1 MKKTHR
7 IISLVLALCLLLC
20 YAPMRAFAVPSDFKG
35 LALSYDEG
43 VSLKLYSGFDDT
55 TVIEPTYTE
64 GNTKYYAD
72 LPSGKYRA
80 YATRSGYI
88 TMSENIYISAAEA
101 KTRMDKHYSLVKR
114 DKAWDPSYVRKLT
127 DEALT
132 SLPSDPSLWPEYAT
146 AFTTPVFEDGR
157 TMHKFT
163 TQTEMENFLADLDDS
178 KDKMYIYSMG
188 TTTGSPAFN
197 IPLVIFTETD
207 LSGAKNIE
215 EAAALL
221 EANGK
226 LTVHYQGQ
234 IHGNEPAG
242 GEAALGMI
250 AMLDTAYG
258 DKLLDKMN
266 IYVIPRLNPD
276 GAYSNQRTI
285 PTASVDPNRDYMNL
299 QSYEVGRQIYVMNL
313 FNPEVV
319 VDGHE
324 YTVDLDTT
332 VLALMDVKIHSE
344 RSVYATDDLTKQA
357 DNVASALFANM
368 EANDLTYGWYNH
380 YVTGTSSNI
389 GTSYFMQRGCIS
401 VLLESHGIHA
411 GTYNMARR
419 VASQVISM
427 DGILQYLYENTED
440 VNKAVNDQWDI
451 LTQNG
456 KTYGDGD
463 QITLSATYQY
473 SPEHNVPN
481 KKINLATGVITA
493 TQYDAKTVGTVRRSR
508 ENPTA
513 YLVPADHENIDYIL
527 SHVAAHGLS
536 YYKIPANSA
545 VMVQHVG
552 GDTTEAVITEEQ
564 YTVFA
569 NGAYVFQMDQ
579 RYARILAF
587 LMEPDVTLNATY
599 SSSFAQAG
607 VFILTNGEYPVYRYV
622 RNLNAD
628 SEIDYITVPGAPEN
642 LTTVIPNDGAN
653 GSISGLDPAVLYE
666 YRLEGERTYTALP
679 AGTTQITDLAE
690 GKYFI
695 RVQASTTNSA
705 GADAVVSL
713 YRSIT
718 VYLDQAIGSDNNDG
732 LTEATA
738 VATLNK
744 AYTMLIDRVIGDTT
758 GTIVFVNEYRLTEKI
773 NTLPSHTFPVVL
785 TSKTGAEGLNYTY
798 NSASNGEI
806 NLNGPTTFQKIT
818 ISSNAKDNYTYL
830 TAGGHKM
837 VIESDVVTAGAKKF
851 MLVGGRKDGASTNSD
866 MTVKAGTF
874 DVIYLATHKGS
885 HNGPI
890 QFTMTGG
897 KANSYITPS
906 YSGTVTGDINIYAEG
921 ANLGGIYLGNT
932 SKGNVNGNIT
942 ATLGKGITCKTFYAG
957 SRDSGNVNGIVTL
970 IADGMDIG
978 TYPINGKAK
987 NSTGTIGGLK
997 LVLNQGEL
1005 ADIAE
1010 SFITRDGVDIVL
1022 GCDQIDTAK
1031 LNYNCNLDLNGCDVD
1046 VVMASGKT
1054 LTVWDSATDDYAVQD
1069 EQGYGVLSAAGT
1081 VVARDGYKVR
1091 TEIGG
1096 NSYHRWDFALDKVTL
1111 RTSNTGIYYVGQFG
1125 LNELFQSEVQSYG
1138 VILSVNAKPALDKE
1152 GCLYTSMT
1160 DWSADGKGYGT
1171 VLANIM
1177 DTDNSDSAN
1186 EQNAQQVIYGV
1197 AYIMYADGTVEYSEE
1212 VRTTLKDMVEYIDSI
1227 WGNLTQAQKTG
1238 ISNMYKQFSSV
1249 MKNWNIPN
1257 IKAAA

>member
-1 MKKTHR
+1 MKKFHR
-7 IISLVLALCLLLC
+7 MLSLVLVLCMVLC
-20 YAPMRAFAVPSDFKG
+20 SAPFQASAVPADFKG

-64 GNTKYYAD
+64 GNTKYYEN

-80 YATRSGYI
+80 YLTRSGYI
-88 TMSENIYISAAEA
+88 TMSENIYITAAEV

-163 TQTEMENFLADLDDS
+163 TQTEMEAFLAALDGKD
-178 KDKMYIYSMG
+178 DKMYIFSAG
-188 TTTGSPAFN
+188 TTTGTPSFD

-207 LSGAKNIE
+207 LSGAKNME

-226 LTVHYQGQ
+226 LTVHYQAQ

-250 AMLDTAYG
+250 AMLDTQYG
-258 DKLLDKMN
+258 DKLLEKMN

-276 GAYSNQRTI
+276 GSYSNQRTI
-285 PTASVDPNRDYMNL
+285 PTVSVDPNRDYMNL
-299 QSYEVGRQIYVMNL
+299 DSYEVSRQIYVMNL

-344 RSVYATDDLTKQA
+344 RSAYATDDLIEQA
-357 DNVASALFANM
+357 DNVANALFANM
-368 EANDLTYGWYNH
+368 DANDLTYGWYNH
-380 YVTGTSSNI
+380 YVTGSSSNI

-440 VNKAVNDQWDI
+440 VNKAVNDQWEI
-451 LTQNG
+451 LEQNG
-456 KTYGDGD
+456 KVYGDGD
-463 QITLSATYQY
+463 QITLATTSQP

-481 KKINLATGVITA
+481 KKINLATGVITD
-493 TQYDAKTVGTVRRSR
+493 TQYEAKAVNVVRRSR

-527 SHVAAHGLS
+527 SHVSAHGLS

-552 GDTTEAVITEEQ
+552 GDTTEAIITEEQ

-587 LMEPDVTLNATY
+587 LMEPDTTLNSEY

-607 VFILTNGEYPVYRYV
+607 VFISTNGEYPVYRYA
-622 RNLNAD
+622 RNLNEE
-628 SEIDYITVPGAPEN
+628 SKIDYTIVPSAPEN
-642 LTTVIPNDGAN
+642 LTAVIPTDGAN
-653 GSISGLDPAVLYE
+653 GSISGLDADKLYE
-666 YRLEGERTYTALP
+666 YRLESETSYTKLP
-679 AGTTQITDLAE
+679 AGATEITGLAQ

-695 RVQASTTNSA
+695 RVQATDTASA

-713 YRSIT
+713 YKSVV
-718 VYLDQAIGSDNNDG
+718 VYLDQANGSDDNDG

-738 VATLNK
+738 VATLSK
-744 AYTMLIDRVIGDTT
+744 AYTMLTDRVTGDAT
-758 GTIVFVNEYRLTEKI
+758 GTIIFVSEYKLTEKI
-773 NTLPSHTFPVVL
+773 NTLPTHTFPVVL
-785 TSKTGAEGLNYTY
+785 TSKTGSEGINYTY
-798 NSASNGEI
+798 TPTSTTNGEI
-806 NLNGPTTFQKIT
+806 NLNGPTTFRKIT
-818 ISSNAKDNYTYL
+818 LSNNGRDNYVYL
-830 TAGGHKM
+830 TAGGNKL
-837 VIESDVVTAGAKKF
+837 VIEADVVTSGVKKF
-851 MLVGGRKDGASTNSD
+851 MLVGGRKDGTSTNSD
-866 MTVKAGTF
+866 MTVAAGTF

-890 QFTMTGG
+890 NFVMTGG
-897 KANSYITPS
+897 TANSYITPS
-906 YSGTVTGDINIYAEG
+906 YSGTVTGDINIYAES

-942 ATLGKGITCKTFYAG
+942 ATLGTGITCKTFYAG

-997 LVLNQGEL
+997 LVLKQGEL

-1010 SFITRDGVDIVL
+1010 SFVTMDGVDIVL

-1031 LNYNCNLDLNGCDVD
+1031 LNYNCNLDLNGYDAII
-1046 VVMASGKT
+1046 VMASGKT
-1054 LTVWDSATDDYAVQD
+1054 LTVWDSATDDYVVLDDA
-1069 EQGYGVLSAAGT
+1069 GYGVLNVTGT
-1081 VVARDGYKVR
+1081 VVAKEGYLPR
-1091 TEIGG
+1091 EEISGT
-1096 NSYHRWDFALDKVTL
+1096 SYHRWE
-1111 RTSNTGIYYVGQFG
+1111 FG
-1125 LNELFQSEVQSYG
+1125 LNELYREDVESYG
-1138 VILSVNAKPALDKE
+1138 VVLSLDILPTLGKE
-1152 GCLYTSMT
+1152 GCLYTSFT
-1160 DWSADGKGYGT
+1160 EWPAGGKGYGT
-1171 VLANIM
+1171 VLTNIL
-1177 DTDNSDSAN
+1177 DDDNDDAT
-1186 EQNAQQVIYGV
+1186 NADYAEKLIYGV
-1197 AYIMYADGTVEYSEE
+1197 AYIKYKDGSVVYSKRTCVTFKSLVEH
-1212 VRTTLKDMVEYIDSI
+1212 IDTG
-1227 WGNLTQAQKTG
+1227 WDTLTQTQKDG
-1238 ISNMYKQFSSV
+1238 LSAMYEKFSAA
-1249 MKNWNIPN
+1249 MADWNIPN
-1257 IKAAA
+1257 IKKA

>member
-1 MKKTHR
+1 MKRIHR
-7 IISLVLALCLLLC
+7 FISLVLVLCLVLC
-20 YAPMRAFAVPSDFKG
+20 SAPMRSSAVPSDFKG

-43 VSLKLYSGFDDT
+43 VTVKLYSGFDT
-55 TVIEPTYTE
+55 ATLIEPTYTE
-64 GNTKYYAD
+64 GNTKYYPD
-72 LPSGKYRA
+72 LASGKYRVHA
-80 YATRSGYI
+80 SRSGYI

-101 KTRMDKHYSLVKR
+101 KTRMDKHYSLIKR
-114 DKAWDPSYVRKLT
+114 DAQWDPSYVRKLT

-132 SLPSDPSLWPEYAT
+132 SLPSDPTLWPEYAS
-146 AFTTPVFEDGR
+146 AFTTPVFTQGR

-163 TQTEMENFLADLDDS
+163 TQTEMESFLSALDD
-178 KDKMYIYSMG
+178 KNDKMYIFSAG

-207 LSGAKNIE
+207 LSGAKNME

-258 DKLLDKMN
+258 DKLLEKMN
-266 IYVIPRLNPD
+266 IYVIPRLSPD
-276 GAYSNQRTI
+276 GAYRSQRTI
-285 PTASVDPNRDYMNL
+285 PTVSVDPNRDYMNL

-332 VLALMDVKIHSE
+332 ILALMDVKIHSE
-344 RSVYATDDLTKQA
+344 RSAYATEDLIKQA
-357 DNVASALFANM
+357 DNVAFALFDNMKAN
-368 EANDLTYGWYNH
+368 NLTYGWYNH

-419 VASQVISM
+419 VASQVSAM
-427 DGILQYLYENTED
+427 DGILQYLYENTEA

-451 LTQNG
+451 LIQNG

-463 QITLSATYQY
+463 QVSLSATYKY

-493 TQYDAKTVGTVRRSR
+493 TQYDAKTVGTISRSR

-527 SHVAAHGLS
+527 KHVEAHGLS
-536 YYKIPANSA
+536 YYKIPANSS
-545 VMVQHVG
+545 VLVQHVG
-552 GDTTEAVITEEQ
+552 GDTTEAIITDEQ
-564 YTVFA
+564 RTVFA
-569 NGAYVFQMDQ
+569 NGAYVFRMDQ

-607 VFILTNGEYPVYRYV
+607 VFTLTNGEYPVYRYV

-628 SEIDYITVPGAPEN
+628 GKIDYITVPGAPEN
-642 LTTVIPNDGAN
+642 LTANVPTDGAN
-653 GSISGLDPAVLYE
+653 GSISGLDPAVVYE
-666 YRLEGERTYTALP
+666 YRLESETTYTALP
-679 AGTTQITDLAE
+679 AGTTRITDLAE
-690 GKYFI
+690 GKYYVRI
-695 RVQASTTNSA
+695 CATAEMEA

-713 YRSIT
+713 YKNAV
-718 VYLDQAIGSDNNDG
+718 VYLDQANGSDDNDG
-732 LTEATA
+732 LSESTA
-738 VATLNK
+738 VATLEK
-744 AYTMLIDRVIGDTT
+744 AYAIFSDRVMDNNS
-758 GTIVFVNEYRLTEKI
+758 GTIVFLSEYQLTNKI
-773 NTLPSHTFPVVL
+773 NNLPGHTFPVIL
-785 TSKTGAEGLNYTY
+785 TSKTGAEGLNFVY

-806 NLNGPTTFQKIT
+806 NLNGPTTFRKIT

-830 TAGGHKM
+830 TAGGHKL
-837 VIESDVVTAGAKKF
+837 VIEADVVTAGAKKF
-851 MLVGGRKDGASTNSD
+851 MLVGGRKDGTSTNSD

-906 YSGTVTGDINIYAEG
+906 YSGTVTGDINIYAES

-942 ATLGKGITCKTFYAG
+942 ATLGTGITCKTFYAG

-970 IADGMDIG
+970 IANGMDIG

-987 NSTGTIGGLK
+987 NATGTIGGLK

-1022 GCDQIDTAK
+1022 GCDQIDSAK
-1031 LNYNCNLDLNGCDVD
+1031 LNYSCNLDLNGYDVD
-1046 VVMASGKT
+1046 IVMASGKT
-1054 LTVWDSATDDYAVQD
+1054 LTVWDSATDDYTVQD
-1069 EQGYGVLSAAGT
+1069 AQGYGILSATGT
-1081 VVARDGYKVR
+1081 VEVLDGYKAR
-1091 TEIGG
+1091 TETGG
-1096 NSYHRWDFALDKVTL
+1096 NSYHRWDIGLDKVTL
-1111 RTSNTGIYYVGQFG
+1111 RTSNAGIYYVGQFG
-1125 LNELFQSEVQSYG
+1125 LNELFREAVESYG
-1138 VILSVNAKPALDKE
+1138 VVLSLNPNPTLDKE
-1152 GCLYTSMT
+1152 DCLYTVLT
-1160 DWSADGKGYGT
+1160 DWSAGGKGYGS
-1171 VLANIM
+1171 VLSDIM
-1177 DTDNSDSAN
+1177 DPENSDAVNAAN
-1186 EQNAQQVIYGV
+1186 ADRIVYGV
-1197 AYIMYADGTVEYSEE
+1197 AYIKNKDGTVTYSNQ
-1212 VRTTLKDMVEYIDSI
+1212 VRMTLKALVEHIDTGWNS
-1227 WGNLTQAQKTG
+1227 LTQPQKNG
-1238 ISNMYKQFSSV
+1238 LSDMYRQFSDV
-1249 MKNWNIPN
+1249 MTDWNIPN
-1257 IKAAA
+1257 TKAAA

>member
-1 MKKTHR
+1 MKKLHR
-7 IISLVLALCLLLC
+7 IISFVLVLCLVLCS
-20 YAPMRAFAVPSDFKG
+20 APMGASAVPSDFVG

-132 SLPSDPSLWPEYAT
+132 SLPSDPALWPEYAT

-163 TQTEMENFLADLDDS
+163 TQIEMETFLAGLDS
-178 KDKMYIYSMG
+178 KDDKMYIFSAG
-188 TTTGSPAFN
+188 TTTGTPSFD

-299 QSYEVGRQIYVMNL
+299 DSYEVGRQIYVMNL

-344 RSVYATDDLTKQA
+344 RSVYATDDLIKQA

-463 QITLSATYQY
+463 QITLSAAYQY

-599 SSSFAQAG
+599 SSSFAQSG
-607 VFILTNGEYPVYRYV
+607 VFISTNGEYPVYRYA
-622 RNLNAD
+622 RNLNEE
-628 SEIDYITVPGAPEN
+628 SKIDYTTVPGAPEN
-642 LTTVIPNDGAN
+642 LTTVIPTDGAN
-653 GSISGLDPAVLYE
+653 GSISGLDPNVLYE
-666 YRLEGERTYTALP
+666 YRQESETTYTALP

-718 VYLDQAIGSDNNDG
+718 VYLDQANGSDNNDG

-773 NTLPSHTFPVVL
+773 NTLPGHTFPVIL

-830 TAGGHKM
+830 TAGGHKL

-851 MLVGGRKDGASTNSD
+851 MLVGGRKDGTSTNSD
-866 MTVKAGTF
+866 MTVRAGTF

-942 ATLGKGITCKTFYAG
+942 ATLGKGISCKTFYAG

-1054 LTVWDSATDDYAVQD
+1054 LTVWDSATDDYTVQD
-1069 EQGYGVLSAAGT
+1069 TQGYGILSATGT

-1091 TEIGG
+1091 TETGG
-1096 NSYHRWDFALDKVTL
+1096 YSYHRWDFALEKVTL
-1111 RTSNTGIYYVGQFG
+1111 RTSNAGIYYVGQFG
-1125 LNELFQSEVQSYG
+1125 LNELFQAEVESYG
-1138 VILSVNAKPALDKE
+1138 VVLSLNTNPALDKE
-1152 GCLYTSMT
+1152 DCLYTCLT
-1160 DWSADGKGYGT
+1160 DWPAGGKGNGS
-1171 VLANIM
+1171 VLSGIM
-1177 DTDNSDSAN
+1177 DTDNSDATNAAN
-1186 EQNAQQVIYGV
+1186 AEQVVYGV
-1197 AYIMYADGTVEYSEE
+1197 AYIKYKDGTVIYSNY
-1212 VRTTLKDMVEYIDSI
+1212 VRITLKALIEQIDTS
-1227 WGNLTQAQKTG
+1227 WNSLTQAQKDG
-1238 ISNMYKQFSSV
+1238 LSGMYEQFSAV
-1249 MKNWNIPN
+1249 MTDWNIPN
-1257 IKAAA
+1257 IKATV